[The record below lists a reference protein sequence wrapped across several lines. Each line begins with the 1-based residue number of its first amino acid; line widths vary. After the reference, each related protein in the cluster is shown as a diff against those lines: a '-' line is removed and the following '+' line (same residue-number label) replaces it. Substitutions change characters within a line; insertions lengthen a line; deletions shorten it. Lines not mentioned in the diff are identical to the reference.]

1 MYVLANDAMIA
12 REMQKLKKKLL
23 LFPVLVKFAGDLQKQ
38 HVWTYKSRK
47 VGHGDI
53 IFDIEVKVTYI

>member
-1 MYVLANDAMIA
+1 MCW
-12 REMQKLKKKLL
+12 RTMQWLHEKCKNWKKKLL

-47 VGHGDI
+47 VGHGDL